1 MQSKCISFLAGGSG
15 LQFMVVFQNV
25 YIVLTVS
32 NNKHSNIHFQFLS
45 LCRLQQLAMTSR
57 LTVVLVSLLLATAIV
72 IFWLWLVIVPAT
84 VAQPCPLECEC
95 RKGAYSVRC
104 SGPSITALPLIRYK
118 DVQRLYLTEN
128 NITLLERDSFVS
140 LTEIDILY
148 VVSSRLRTIRL
159 GHSTGLQS

>member
-1 MQSKCISFLAGGSG
+1 MYLLFSGWVRTTIYGCLPKCL
-15 LQFMVVFQNV
+15 

-84 VAQPCPLECEC
+84 VAQPCPLECKC
-95 RKGAYSVRC
+95 GKAAYSVIC

-118 DVQRLYLTEN
+118 NVQGLFLTEN
-128 NITLLERDSFVS
+128 KDGQFCFTDSPG
-140 LTEIDILY
+140 DIA
-148 VVSSRLRTIRL
+148 
-159 GHSTGLQS
+159 ST